1 MFLHHALREGDVITV
16 RVGAPGVTCVVS
28 KEADGLNCGS
38 LMIIRRSPDFD
49 SEWLAN
55 LMNSNVARLQI
66 AAVQYGA
73 AQEQINISDAVNFL
87 IPTPPLVRLCQI
99 RSGKWRRS

>member
-1 MFLHHALREGDVITV
+1 MGNNVTERGIKWDDVKFIPEAINRIFLHHALREGDVITV

-55 LMNSNVARLQI
+55 LMNSNVAPLQI

-73 AQEQINISDAVNFL
+73 A
-87 IPTPPLVRLCQI
+87 
-99 RSGKWRRS
+99 